1 MTAPQSH
8 DSSGFPQGRNRSL
21 LAFSLLIAAEL
32 VAVFL
37 AGGPRQGGMGIFLMT
52 AGIVLILIPLSCT
65 SPSWIWGLGTLF
77 ILADSM
83 SLMPKGSIGTSFGM
97 PPWRLRLE
105 SLQAI
110 HLPDQVTVD
119 PLASLFWVVML
130 CASLVIAIYCL
141 TSPLSSRAMERVAL
155 LALVGCS
162 LYAVVAWIAWQTGWL
177 YPFFIKESWAQPAFG
192 FFSNRNQTAGFLL
205 TGAILS
211 LGLIHRG
218 VNGGGMIAALLAGA
232 VFAFLTAMLLFF
244 SNSRGGLLFLMA
256 GIVIWIA
263 GLGKSSRPRG
273 LIPAGAILFLFI
285 GVLFLQSGSGL
296 LERLKG
302 HAVHEASLPG
312 GALTEIDA
320 ASRTEGASSADP
332 RDARDARDARIGIYL
347 DTFCMIRDFPVTGT
361 GPGTFAQVYPFYA
374 DKSLRDDTTA
384 LHAESDWLTLA
395 AEAGLP
401 ALLVAF
407 AGIAILLARIPRLR
421 RMSGTHWPVRWA
433 FLSACFAE
441 LLHGFVDVPLHK
453 PELGWWIMLLG
464 AVGFGYDQGT
474 TPPRRTALH
483 IQRIFFI
490 IAGAGIVALGAFL
503 IRAQWFD
510 GESSPPFAPIE
521 AQKRVTRL
529 SSLGDDAS
537 LVQAIGEC
545 RRTIKSYPMAQ
556 PVYFQLG
563 GLLLFAGDDSAVP
576 EAVDLLA
583 AGRALSP
590 HDPRL
595 AFEQGKLL
603 LPVNPDATVELWQES
618 LRRQLLLDR
627 LPSCPIRRSSDLFGR
642 ILEVV
647 GKDPDLLSK
656 MPLLASLAQE
666 LRMVWLGNAS
676 CDPGQIAEA
685 AEDEAFMNSLS
696 VKEQG
701 CVFELWSRRGDKSS
715 VTAFLDAH
723 PRYQRAAIQTKASLL
738 AASGQPE
745 QACRLLI
752 DTFSIPMP
760 STKKDAGIIRAGES
774 DVPSDPLEAARYYM
788 ERGNDLSARRLLG
801 EALKSGGGGVGGR
814 DALLLRAQLEVRA
827 GNWKAALDS
836 LISYLRA
843 TKQL

>member
-1 MTAPQSH
+1 
-8 DSSGFPQGRNRSL
+8 
-21 LAFSLLIAAEL
+21 
-32 VAVFL
+32 
-37 AGGPRQGGMGIFLMT
+37 
-52 AGIVLILIPLSCT
+52 
-65 SPSWIWGLGTLF
+65 
-77 ILADSM
+77 
-83 SLMPKGSIGTSFGM
+83 
-97 PPWRLRLE
+97 
-105 SLQAI
+105 
-110 HLPDQVTVD
+110 
-119 PLASLFWVVML
+119 
-130 CASLVIAIYCL
+130 
-141 TSPLSSRAMERVAL
+141 
-155 LALVGCS
+155 
-162 LYAVVAWIAWQTGWL
+162 
-177 YPFFIKESWAQPAFG
+177 
-192 FFSNRNQTAGFLL
+192 
-205 TGAILS
+205 
-211 LGLIHRG
+211 
-218 VNGGGMIAALLAGA
+218 MIAALLAGA
-232 VFAFLTAMLLFF
+232 VFACLTAMLLFF
-244 SNSRGGLLFLMA
+244 SNSRGGLLFLVA

-302 HAVHEASLPG
+302 HTVHEASLPG
-312 GALTEIDA
+312 GVLTEIDA

-332 RDARDARDARIGIYL
+332 RNARDARDARIGIYL

-361 GPGTFAQVYPFYA
+361 GPGTYAEVYPFYA

-464 AVGFGYDQGT
+464 AVGFGYDQGPN
-474 TPPRRTALH
+474 PPRRTALH

-510 GESSPPFAPIE
+510 GESSPPFVPIE
-521 AQKRVTRL
+521 AQKRVTQL

-603 LPVNPDATVELWQES
+603 LPVNPDAAVELWQES

-701 CVFELWSRRGDKSS
+701 RVFELWSRRGDKSS

>member
-1 MTAPQSH
+1 
-8 DSSGFPQGRNRSL
+8 
-21 LAFSLLIAAEL
+21 
-32 VAVFL
+32 
-37 AGGPRQGGMGIFLMT
+37 
-52 AGIVLILIPLSCT
+52 
-65 SPSWIWGLGTLF
+65 
-77 ILADSM
+77 
-83 SLMPKGSIGTSFGM
+83 
-97 PPWRLRLE
+97 
-105 SLQAI
+105 
-110 HLPDQVTVD
+110 
-119 PLASLFWVVML
+119 
-130 CASLVIAIYCL
+130 
-141 TSPLSSRAMERVAL
+141 MERVAL

-162 LYAVVAWIAWQTGWL
+162 LYAVVAWIAWQTGWH
-177 YPFFIKESWAQPAFG
+177 YPFLIRESWAQPAYG

-205 TGAILS
+205 TGAVLS

-232 VFAFLTAMLLFF
+232 VFALLTAVLLFF
-244 SNSRGGLLFLMA
+244 SNSRGGLLFLAA

-273 LIPAGAILFLFI
+273 LVPAGAILFLFI

-302 HAVHEASLPG
+302 HDVPEPSLPG
-312 GALTEIDA
+312 GALTAIDS

-332 RDARDARDARIGIYL
+332 RNAKDARIGIYL
-347 DTFCMIRDFPVTGT
+347 DTFGMIRDFPVTGT
-361 GPGTFAQVYPFYA
+361 GPGTYAEVYPFYA

-401 ALLVAF
+401 ALLAAF

-421 RMSGTHWPVRWA
+421 RMSGAHWPVRWA

-441 LLHGFVDVPLHK
+441 LLHGLVDVPLHK

-464 AVGFGYDQGT
+464 AVGFGYDQGS
-474 TPPRRTALH
+474 PSPRRTALL

-510 GESSPPFAPIE
+510 GENAPPFAPIE
-521 AQKRVTRL
+521 AQKRITRL
-529 SSLGDDAS
+529 CSLGDDAS
-537 LVQAIGEC
+537 VVQAIGEC

-556 PVYFQLG
+556 PLYFQLG
-563 GLLLFAGDDSAVP
+563 GLLLYAGDDSAIP
-576 EAVDLLA
+576 EAIDLLA
-583 AGRALSP
+583 AGRTLSP

-603 LPVNPDATVELWQES
+603 LPVNPDAAVELWQES

-627 LPSCPIRRSSDLFGR
+627 LPGCPIRRSPELFGR
-642 ILEVV
+642 ILQEV
-647 GKDPDLLSK
+647 GKDPVLLAK
-656 MPLLASLAQE
+656 MPPIASMHPD
-666 LRMVWLGNAS
+666 LRMVWLSNPA
-676 CDPGQIAEA
+676 CDPGQIGDA
-685 AEDEAFMNSLS
+685 AADANFLNSLS
-696 VKEQG
+696 PKQQG
-701 CVFELWSRRGDKSS
+701 HFFELWSRRGDKAS
-715 VTAFLDAH
+715 VALFLDAH
-723 PRYQRAAIQTKASLL
+723 PEYQRPAIRATASLL

-745 QACRLLI
+745 RACRLLI

-760 STKKDAGIIRAGES
+760 EPKKNAGMIIAAGS

-801 EALKSGGGGVGGR
+801 EALKSGGGGVGGS

-827 GNWKAALDS
+827 GSWKAALDA
-836 LISYLRA
+836 LISYLQA
-843 TKQL
+843 TRQL

>member
-1 MTAPQSH
+1 
-8 DSSGFPQGRNRSL
+8 
-21 LAFSLLIAAEL
+21 
-32 VAVFL
+32 
-37 AGGPRQGGMGIFLMT
+37 MGIFLMT

-701 CVFELWSRRGDKSS
+701 RVFELWSRRGDKSS

>member
-1 MTAPQSH
+1 
-8 DSSGFPQGRNRSL
+8 
-21 LAFSLLIAAEL
+21 
-32 VAVFL
+32 
-37 AGGPRQGGMGIFLMT
+37 MT
-52 AGIVLILIPLSCT
+52 AGIVLILIPLSCI

-83 SLMPKGSIGTSFGM
+83 SLMPKGSIGTAFGM

-105 SLQAI
+105 SLQVI

-141 TSPLSSRAMERVAL
+141 TSPLPSRAMERVAL

-162 LYAVVAWIAWQTGWL
+162 LYAVVAWIAWQTGWH
-177 YPFFIKESWAQPAFG
+177 YPFFIKDSWAQPAFG

-211 LGLIHRG
+211 LGIIHRG

-302 HAVHEASLPG
+302 HTVHEASLPG

-332 RDARDARDARIGIYL
+332 RDARDARIGIYL

-361 GPGTFAQVYPFYA
+361 GPGTYAEVYPFYA

-464 AVGFGYDQGT
+464 AVGFGYDQGPN
-474 TPPRRTALH
+474 PPRRTALH

-563 GLLLFAGDDSAVP
+563 GLLLFAGDDSAVT

-701 CVFELWSRRGDKSS
+701 RVFELWSRRGDKSS

-760 STKKDAGIIRAGES
+760 ATKKDAGSIIAAGS

-843 TKQL
+843 TKQF